1 MIKIALI
8 VPKNLINEANE
19 AAEMFYDDINIL
31 AASMSKGVRLARE
44 LEKEGYDIIIA
55 RGGTQIL
62 ISQSNLRI
70 PIVAVPITP
79 LDIFK
84 AIERAE
90 TIDRNIAF
98 IAFNNMLPATESYT
112 KISDK
117 SLPIIQVKNEVE
129 VEEKL
134 KELKINGYNVVVGGG
149 ILSKYAPIH
158 DMKEVIINS
167 GKEAFVS
174 AIEEAKRIVQATR
187 KEKESKERI
196 RAIIDHS
203 QDGVV
208 CVDKEGYINIF
219 NKPAEKL
226 LKIYQKEAIGKKV
239 NRLFPEL
246 ELEDTIFNGV
256 EETNIVKK
264 IKGTKMIV
272 SKIPIIVNDE
282 IVDSVAMLR
291 NIDDIQKMEE
301 KIRQDIAVTGHYAK
315 YTFDDIINYS
325 KKSKES
331 IRIGKEYARVDS
343 TILIEGETGTGKEV
357 MAQSIH
363 NFSDR
368 SERPFVAVNCAAL
381 PENLLE
387 SELFGYAPGA
397 FTGADRKGKRGLFEV
412 AHEGTIFLDEISQM
426 DPLLQGRLLRAIQEK
441 KIMRVGDNKLIP
453 VDVRIIA
460 ATNEDL
466 YNMVKKGNF
475 REDLYY
481 RLNVLKIHLVPL
493 RKRKEDI
500 LYFLDYFM
508 KFYGEQLGK
517 KDIKLSNDAKEYLY
531 KYDWPGNVR
540 EIKNF
545 VERLIV
551 ITKKDIIE
559 YKDIKNQISL
569 DEKGINHLENEEE
582 IPNNYQQDNF
592 NLNLDDMEIINIK
605 LALKNCNGNIKK
617 ASKELGISRTTL
629 WRRMKKHN
637 IEVAN

>member
-8 VPKNLINEANE
+8 VPKNLINEAKK
-19 AAEMFYDDINIL
+19 AAEMYYEEVNIL
-31 AASMSKGVRLARE
+31 AASMSKGVRLAKD

-55 RGGTQIL
+55 RGGTKIL
-62 ISQSNLRI
+62 ISQSNLKI
-70 PIVAVPITP
+70 PVVAVPITP

-90 TIDRNIAF
+90 GLDSNIAF
-98 IAFNNMLPATESYT
+98 IAFNNMLTATESYT
-112 KISDK
+112 RISDK
-117 SLPIIQVKNEVE
+117 YLPIIQVKNELE

-134 KELKINGYNVVVGGG
+134 KELKIRGYNVVVGGG
-149 ILSKYAPIH
+149 ILSKYAPVH
-158 DMKEVIINS
+158 DMKEVIISS

-187 KEKESKERI
+187 KEKESKKRI
-196 RAIIDHS
+196 KAIIDHS

-226 LKIYQKEAIGKKV
+226 LKIYQKEALGKKI
-239 NRLFPEL
+239 NILFPEL
-246 ELEDTIFNGV
+246 ELEETIFNGAK
-256 EETNIVKK
+256 ETNVVKK

-272 SKIPIIVNDE
+272 SKIPIIVNEE
-282 IVDSVAMLR
+282 IVDALAMLR

-315 YTFDDIINYS
+315 YNFDDIISYS

-381 PENLLE
+381 PESLLE
-387 SELFGYAPGA
+387 SELFGYVSGA

-466 YNMVKKGNF
+466 YNMVKKNKF

-481 RLNVLKIHLVPL
+481 RLNVLKIHLIPL

-517 KDIKLSNDAKEYLY
+517 KNIKLSKDAKENLY
-531 KYDWPGNVR
+531 SYNWPGNVR

-551 ITKKDIIE
+551 IAKKDVIE
-559 YKDIKNQISL
+559 YKDIKNQISM
-569 DEKGINHLENEEE
+569 DEKGINHKDIVEES
-582 IPNNYQQDNF
+582 IISSNQNNF
-592 NLNLDDMEIINIK
+592 NLDDMEAVNIK
-605 LALKNCNGNIKK
+605 LALKNCKGNIKK
-617 ASKELGISRTTL
+617 TSKELGISRTTL
-629 WRRMKKHN
+629 WRKMKKYDIRVSN
-637 IEVAN
+637 